1 MGGDPDLF
9 YSLKGVKAACDSVRG
24 RIPDDREFSEQ
35 VWTEFF
41 LKVGNN
47 PDWSGVQKKKD
58 DHLQFFVNYM
68 AFGGR
73 AVHTVKAC
81 EGCSAKI
88 DSDYY
93 IKPGKDWVEP
103 PDKPF
108 AHIGTSKQQNGYIVD
123 MFPAVCVQGKCRYF
137 EVGKLY
143 FVLVAG
149 SSLHQALLL
158 GQLHI
163 SFTTM
168 A

>member
-24 RIPDDREFSEQ
+24 RIPDHKEFSRS

-41 LKVGNN
+41 LKVKNN
-47 PDWSGVQKKKD
+47 ADWKDVQKN
-58 DHLQFFVNYM
+58 DHLQFFVQYRSLHSGPK
-68 AFGGR
+68 FD
-73 AVHTVKAC
+73 TVKAC
-81 EGCSAKI
+81 EGCAAVIENFVNTMAK
-88 DSDYY
+88 
-93 IKPGKDWVEP
+93 KDWAEP

-108 AHIGTSKQQNGYIVD
+108 AHINTTEQQNRDIVD

-143 FVLVAG
+143 FVLVAVC
-149 SSLHQALLL
+149 SLHQALLL

-163 SFTTM
+163 SFTTL